1 MKFIQA
7 QTEPLEVRRQRW
19 PQMVTFADIADP
31 LSVQL
36 VDPDDLAA
44 TFGTG
49 FALRKVTVQ
58 VTDEPVTL
66 GRVEPVLSWLGDI
79 VPNLLDGNTIHTI
92 RATNR
97 LANSLSPYNF
107 STEISE
113 QLFRPLTISR
123 KSPQCAFPWGK

>member
-1 MKFIQA
+1 
-7 QTEPLEVRRQRW
+7 
-19 PQMVTFADIADP
+19 VTFADIADP

-49 FALRKVTVQ
+49 FALRKVTGQ
-58 VTDEPVTL
+58 VTDEPMTL

-92 RATNR
+92 KATNR

-113 QLFRPLTISR
+113 
-123 KSPQCAFPWGK
+123 